1 MRWAGLGAFRTMSRP
16 ASRTV
21 QQRRGAGL
29 RAVVAGLLVAVGC
42 SVGGGRKMVTGM
54 SAEGM
59 TPLRHVTRAF
69 QHGEAIRVVLAPS
82 QALLDDAFRRRGHW
96 TRAIVARRLGL
107 RGGSAESEEELLDGE
122 EQHAAATL
130 SATERARQSSH
141 TSTSES
147 TEELQV
153 QADASAAERGH
164 EGLAPAMLAPAGDV
178 DPATNGI
185 ASDGNV
191 VTPLGARVG
200 QGQEA
205 LGAAEPSRSRQTE
218 GEDGR
223 AGDGG
228 EERAGGDGD
237 GSASETGSGE
247 KGEGMATERGLGSVD
262 APLATAPRQVGMRE
276 MQTHA
281 ELRCAAVPFFL
292 PSLPPSSSLPP
303 SLPS

>member
-1 MRWAGLGAFRTMSRP
+1 M
-16 ASRTV
+16 
-21 QQRRGAGL
+21 
-29 RAVVAGLLVAVGC
+29 AGLLVAVGC

-59 TPLRHVTRAF
+59 TPLRPVPRAF

-107 RGGSAESEEELLDGE
+107 RGGNAESEEELLDGE

-191 VTPLGARVG
+191 VTPPGARVG

-281 ELRCAAVPFFL
+281 ELRCAAPFL
-292 PSLPPSSSLPP
+292 PPLPASLFLPP